1 MASNPPAWTVTQQ
14 QETTEL
20 GPTGTYV
27 QGVRVYARTP
37 AGDLVSVFVPSDQ
50 YDVATVTAALAAKV
64 ATANMIRSTT
74 SG

>member
-1 MASNPPAWTVTQQ
+1 MATNGAAWTVTQQ

-37 AGDLVSVFVPSDQ
+37 AGDLVSVFIPADQ
-50 YDVATVTAALAAKV
+50 YTVDYVTAQLAAKV
-64 ATANMIRSTT
+64 ATANLIRATT
-74 SG
+74 GG